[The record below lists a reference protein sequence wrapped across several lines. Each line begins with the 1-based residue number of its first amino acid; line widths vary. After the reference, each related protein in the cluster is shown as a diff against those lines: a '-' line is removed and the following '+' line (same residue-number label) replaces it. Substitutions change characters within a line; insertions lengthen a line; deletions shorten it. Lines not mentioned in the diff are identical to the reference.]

1 MSVSDCPTLLSKQP
15 GIGHPVL
22 YSGSRFRGEQKNL
35 NKATSYEVEVILQH
49 VNLEKDSIAGY
60 LSITGLV
67 EDVPTLTTFFEGEII
82 GRHHPFLT
90 RKWDA
95 DEEVDKKQWNKFP
108 KFQRYAK
115 SFNSDDFDYGSLALD
130 DAIFMRW
137 KEQFLVPDHTVTS
150 IRGASY
156 AGFYYLCCLIPSA
169 TIEGYYH
176 YRTSDCSQSLSLKH
190 VPQGSFGVFEF
201 R

>member
-137 KEQFLVPDHTVTS
+137 KVQ
-150 IRGASY
+150 
-156 AGFYYLCCLIPSA
+156 
-169 TIEGYYH
+169 
-176 YRTSDCSQSLSLKH
+176 
-190 VPQGSFGVFEF
+190 
-201 R
+201 